1 MIVFP
6 QSIWSA
12 GTAVARRAPLERDIS
27 VDTVVIGA
35 GMAGVLTAYEL
46 AKKGISA
53 AVIERDRI
61 ASGVTKDTTAKIT
74 AQHNLIYRRLI
85 AEIGEEQARQYA
97 AANAR
102 AVERFGE
109 IIGSRG
115 IDCDFERLPAYVY
128 SLDETQELYDEV
140 KAACSLGL
148 EAEFTT
154 ESTLPFDVRGAVRF
168 PNQAQFNPLKFIR
181 GIARDLEIYED
192 SEVLEVS
199 RDGVTT
205 KGGKAFAKN
214 IVIAT
219 HYPFINSP
227 GYYFLRMHQQRS
239 YVLAL
244 ENTGKPP
251 LDGMYIDADNMGYTF
266 RQYGEMVLFGGAGHR
281 TGQNEKGGHYAQ
293 LRQKA
298 AELYPG
304 CRVVREWSAQD
315 CMTLDGVP
323 YIGHYSA
330 STPNIYVATGFNKWG
345 MSSSMV
351 SALILASMIAGE
363 ECEFAGVFSPQR
375 FNAAASTGN
384 LLRDGLK
391 SAKNLIA
398 GAFTP
403 PRGTIEELENGH
415 GGIVEYD
422 GQKVGVYK
430 NEAGEAFIVSPKC
443 THLGCQLEWNPDELT
458 WDCPC
463 HGSRFGYDGH
473 VIEPPAIE
481 PLQRF

>member
-1 MIVFP
+1 MPVFP
-6 QSIWSA
+6 KSIWSA
-12 GTAVARRAPLERDIS
+12 DTAVARRAPLSRDIS
-27 VDTVVIGA
+27 VNTVIIGA
-35 GMAGVLTAYEL
+35 GMAGVLTGYEL
-46 AKKGISA
+46 AKRGVSVAI
-53 AVIERDRI
+53 IERDRI
-61 ASGVTKDTTAKIT
+61 ASGVTKDTTAKVT
-74 AQHNLIYRRLI
+74 AQHGLVYRRLI
-85 AEIGEEQARQYA
+85 AEIGENQARQYA

-102 AVERFGE
+102 AVERYAE

-115 IDCDFERLPAYVY
+115 IGCDFERLPAYVY
-128 SLDETQELYDEV
+128 SLDQTDELYAEV

-148 EAEFTT
+148 DAEFTT
-154 ESTLPFDVRGAVRF
+154 DSALPFPVKGAVRF
-168 PNQAQFNPLKFIR
+168 PNQAQMNPLKFIR
-181 GIARDLEIYED
+181 GVARDLEIYED

-199 RDGVTT
+199 HDCVTT

-214 IVIAT
+214 IVVAT

-239 YVLAL
+239 YALAL
-244 ENTGKPP
+244 ENTGAK
-251 LDGMYIDADNMGYTF
+251 LDGMYIDADNMGFSF
-266 RQYGEMVLFGGAGHR
+266 RGYDNLTILGGEGHR
-281 TGQNEKGGHYAQ
+281 TGQNENGGHYAK

-298 AELYPG
+298 AEFYPG
-304 CRVVREWSAQD
+304 SQVVHEWSAQD

-323 YIGHYSA
+323 YIGRYSS
-330 STPNIYVATGFNKWG
+330 STPNIFVATGFNKWG
-345 MSSSMV
+345 MTSSMV
-351 SALILASMIAGE
+351 SALVLSALITGE
-363 ECEFAGVFSPQR
+363 DCDFAAVFSPQR

-384 LLRDGLK
+384 LLRDGMK

-398 GAFTP
+398 GAFAS
-403 PRGTIEELENGH
+403 PRGNIDELEPGH

-430 NEAGEAFIVSPKC
+430 NEKGEAFIVSPKC

-473 VIEPPAIE
+473 VIEPPASE
-481 PLQRF
+481 PLPRY